1 MKRDFLKGLGI
12 EDKDIIDKILDEN
25 STDIGRAKGELDT
38 YKNKVTDLEKD
49 IKTKDDTIAQLQ
61 KEADKVEGL
70 NQQISQLQTDKT
82 NLETQLDTKVS
93 EINKEHAILD
103 AIRDAKAINVKA
115 VRALLDNEKITY
127 ENDELKGVSEQLET
141 LASAEDSSML
151 FGTKVQAPAGTHPA
165 NPNSGNAGNVS
176 TSNSFAD
183 AVAKAL
189 SNAQK

>member
-12 EDKDIIDKILDEN
+12 EDKEIIDKILDEN
-25 STDIGRAKGELDT
+25 STDIGKAKGELDT

-93 EINKEHAILD
+93 EINKEHGILD

-115 VRALLDNEKITY
+115 VRALLDDTKITY
-127 ENDELKGVSEQLET
+127 ENNELKGVSEQLDA
-141 LASAEDSSML
+141 LKGAEDSSML
-151 FGTKVQAPAGTHPA
+151 FGAIQAPAGTHPA
-165 NPNSGNAGNVS
+165 HSNGGNGGTVS
-176 TSNSFAD
+176 TSNSFES
-183 AVAKAL
+183 AVANAIA
-189 SNAQK
+189 NAQK